1 MRDSLCVALGLCC
14 APVSLMLKAI
24 CLTAWNRPALLE
36 ASLASIARLRHL
48 EHWSLFVQL
57 EPSDRLP

>member
-1 MRDSLCVALGLCC
+1 
-14 APVSLMLKAI
+14 MLKAI